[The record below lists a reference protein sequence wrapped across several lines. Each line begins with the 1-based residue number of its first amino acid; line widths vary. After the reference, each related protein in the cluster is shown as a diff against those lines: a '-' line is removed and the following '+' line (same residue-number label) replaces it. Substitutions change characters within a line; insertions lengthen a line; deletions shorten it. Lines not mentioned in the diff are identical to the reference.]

1 MAATCIPGEERMLGS
16 YGHLIVY
23 VPAIGSVL
31 VLVGFLVV
39 TTSLQQRAM
48 SQSTAV
54 LQNTSHAVQAT
65 QLYESALA
73 YFERRKVPGLFA
85 NPAHFVS
92 IWALVAIVFLCAVM
106 TFFGATFFG
115 RDAVPSY
122 VLGGAVAATPG
133 TPGLTIYQ
141 SGTVFTA
148 SMAFLSAYIWMIAQL
163 VNRMNNN
170 DMSPITFHFLSV
182 RMLTACLMAGIARH
196 VVEAIPYLK
205 DLVDG
210 THGVPA
216 GLALIGFV
224 IGWKP
229 TFWIDELYDKAR
241 EFLRSKGLDQ
251 RPPDQANLP
260 QNMAL
265 EMIQGMIDGKIDRL
279 RELDIDNC
287 QRLARENSVIL
298 WLRTPYSLEMIVDW
312 VAQAQLC
319 VLFEDDKIEAL
330 RKVGVRDIFGYLE
343 AIAPP
348 PTRTAIQGVLQTVPI
363 EVIEGHLQYI
373 AKEPSFT
380 RLQELRKA
388 ITAM

>member
-1 MAATCIPGEERMLGS
+1 MWSSA
-16 YGHLIVY
+16 YLIAY

-31 VLVGFLVV
+31 VLVGFLIA
-39 TTSLQQRAM
+39 TPMLQQQAV
-48 SQSTAV
+48 SQATSV
-54 LQNTSHAVQAT
+54 LKKTSAAVQAT
-65 QLYESALA
+65 QLYASAVD
-73 YFERRKVPGLFA
+73 YCERRTVPGLFA
-85 NPAHFVS
+85 RPAHFVS
-92 IWALVAIVFLCAVM
+92 ISALVVIVFLGAVM
-106 TFFGATFFG
+106 TFFGARFF
-115 RDAVPSY
+115 AHHAMPNY
-122 VLGGAVAATPG
+122 VLGGAIAATPDS
-133 TPGLTIYQ
+133 PNLIAYQ

-170 DMSPITFHFLSV
+170 DLTPMTFHFLSV

-196 VVEAIPYLK
+196 VIEAIPYLK
-205 DLVDG
+205 SLVDG
-210 THGVPA
+210 TDSVPA

-241 EFLRSKGLDQ
+241 EALRSKGLDQ
-251 RPPDQANLP
+251 RKPSPENLP

-279 RELDIDNC
+279 KELDVDNC
-287 QRLARENSVIL
+287 QRLARENAVIL
-298 WLRTPYSLEMIVDW
+298 WLRTPYCLEMIIDW
-312 VAQAQLC
+312 IGQAQLC

-330 RKVGVRDIFGYLE
+330 RRTGVRDIFGYLE
-343 AIAPP
+343 TIAPP
-348 PTRTAIQGVLQTVPI
+348 ATRAIIQGILQMPI

-380 RLQELRKA
+380 RLQQLRKA
-388 ITAM
+388 ITAV